1 MAATRDDWKIT
12 PLSTARAAIACDRT
26 FSTQEME
33 RLKQGYIPQ
42 DMADKWFAFFEEP
55 WLFLHR
61 SWTGAGFFQVR
72 FEGGRVAEA
81 WVSRDP
87 EHYTSTDDT
96 GDSLLL
102 ALVLDGFAGRDT
114 SEAME
119 KYGAWPGFGE

>member
-1 MAATRDDWKIT
+1 MAATRDNWKIT
-12 PLSTARAAIACDRT
+12 PLATARSAIACDRT
-26 FSTQEME
+26 YSAEEMKT
-33 RLKQGYIPQ
+33 LKQGYVPQ
-42 DMADKWFAFFEEP
+42 DMDDKWFAFFEEP

-61 SWTGAGFFQVR
+61 SWTGFGIFQVR

-87 EHYTSTDDT
+87 EQYTNTDDT

-114 SEAME
+114 TEAME
-119 KYGAWPGFGE
+119 RYGAWPG

>member
-12 PLSTARAAIACDRT
+12 PLATARAAIACDRT
-26 FSTQEME
+26 YSAGEMKTLE
-33 RLKQGYIPQ
+33 QGYVPH
-42 DMADKWFAFFEEP
+42 DMDDKWFAFFEEP

-61 SWTGAGFFQVR
+61 SWTGFGIFQVR
-72 FEGGRVAEA
+72 FEDGRVAEA

-87 EHYTSTDDT
+87 EQYTSTDDT

-114 SEAME
+114 TEAME
-119 KYGAWPGFGE
+119 KYGAWPG